1 MAADSTTHP
10 PHSPD
15 PTSEARTAFLA
26 SLKSVGSN
34 LDADLRSRATTLHEN
49 ASIIQ
54 KQEAELKRTTKQL
67 AKQGNE
73 LEKLADQGRQGLKEV
88 GDLQNWAEL
97 LERDLLIVEET
108 LRLADEEDMKNGK
121 MPAQQDGPQPSRLR
135 LVKSNQIDL

>member
-34 LDADLRSRATTLHEN
+34 LDADLRSQTRSRAE
-49 ASIIQ
+49 
-54 KQEAELKRTTKQL
+54 KDDEA
-67 AKQGNE
+67 ACKQGNE

-135 LVKSNQIDL
+135 RWF